1 MICSFIIFVY
11 HVNDVFIYKTDGM
24 ISQKIQVKYHRIV
37 QHQINTRTPNWRR
50 NMPGDRNSAT
60 ARKFTTAV
68 TTTSLLS
75 EAAGLCSV
83 LMDNGPN

>member
-1 MICSFIIFVY
+1 
-11 HVNDVFIYKTDGM
+11 
-24 ISQKIQVKYHRIV
+24 
-37 QHQINTRTPNWRR
+37 
-50 NMPGDRNSAT
+50 MPGDRNSAT

-75 EAAGLCSV
+75 GAAGLCSV